1 MTDGVFSM
9 DGDRAPLREISKICH
24 KYNALLIVDDAHGVG
39 VLGKRGAGLM
49 EELNLEGEIDLLIGH
64 TFIRQQCCQRLQ
76 TQ

>member
-24 KYNALLIVDDAHGVG
+24 KYNALLIVDAAHGVG

-49 EELNLEGEIDLLIGH
+49 EELNLEGEIDIGIH
-64 TFIRQQCCQRLQ
+64 QVLAGFAL
-76 TQ
+76 